1 MSRTQIILVIAL
13 LLIAALI
20 LVLVFR
26 NPPIPFLPDDED
38 HLGRAASPS
47 CLDCHGPDEIYPRGQ
62 NHPIGQDCFRCHAR
76 E

>member
-1 MSRTQIILVIAL
+1 MNRTQIVLVIAL
-13 LLIAALI
+13 LLVAALI

-47 CLDCHGPDEIYPRGQ
+47 CLDCHEPDAIYPRGQ
-62 NHPIGQDCFRCHAR
+62 NHPIGLDCFRCHAR

>member
-1 MSRTQIILVIAL
+1 MNRTQIVLVVAL

-26 NPPIPFLPDDED
+26 NPPIPFLPEDAD
-38 HLGRAASPS
+38 HLGASGIPG
-47 CLDCHGPDEIYPRGQ
+47 CIECHDSEGIYPRDQ
-62 NHPIGQDCFRCHAR
+62 NHPVGLDCYRCHAR

>member
-1 MSRTQIILVIAL
+1 MNRTQIILVVAL
-13 LLIAALI
+13 LLVAALI

-26 NPPIPFLPDDED
+26 NPRIPFLPEDAD
-38 HLGRAASPS
+38 HLGAAGSPT
-47 CLDCHGPDEIYPRGQ
+47 CAECHEPDGVYPRGQ